1 MFPIFA
7 LEIVLIYK
15 LNNPIKTQVNFWT
28 GVLLVYGVIVL
39 VVLISLEIKYIGI
52 NWQRAAFNEL
62 LLEMT
67 LSFFFFM
74 RNIFLRH
81 FVITYLCYLL
91 GAAGYLIYYKERVSN
106 Y

>member
-1 MFPIFA
+1 
-7 LEIVLIYK
+7 
-15 LNNPIKTQVNFWT
+15 
-28 GVLLVYGVIVL
+28 
-39 VVLISLEIKYIGI
+39 LEIKYIGI

-81 FVITYLCYLL
+81 FVITYIFYLF
-91 GAAGYLIYYKERVSN
+91 GAAFFLVYYKERV
-106 Y
+106 

>member
-1 MFPIFA
+1 M
-7 LEIVLIYK
+7 
-15 LNNPIKTQVNFWT
+15 
-28 GVLLVYGVIVL
+28 VL
-39 VVLISLEIKYIGI
+39 VLLISLEIKYIGI

-81 FVITYLCYLL
+81 FVITYFTYLFGCACFL
-91 GAAGYLIYYKERVSN
+91 VYYKDRVQN
-106 Y
+106 YQSIQFGLG